1 MQQVPTECKWCGCGD
16 IERQSSCMQS
26 VIVTFACGSMS
37 DVKISETRWLRDSRC
52 AGQVGNLYK
61 RIRGAVQVLETAE
74 RYDVE
79 SCEDSVSFDYHDHG
93 QQADA
98 EVLDR
103 TLEILRGNS
112 PESPDSS
119 PVTADDLAVADYYE
133 AVRQRVPWMTSVQHI
148 EQLVDGYRQC
158 GLMVWKAAKHIEDL
172 FGGEHG
178 QTK

>member
-1 MQQVPTECKWCGCGD
+1 MQQVPTKCKWCGCGD
-16 IERQSSCMQS
+16 IERQSYCMQS

-37 DVKISETRWLRDSRC
+37 DVEISETRWLRDSRC

-61 RIRGAVQVLETAE
+61 RIRGAAQVLQGAK

-103 TLEILRGNS
+103 TLEILRGEV
-112 PESPDSS
+112 PEPPDSS
-119 PVTADDLAVADYYE
+119 PVTADQLSNEDYYE
-133 AVRQRVPWMTSVQHI
+133 AVRKRVPWMVTVKHI
-148 EQLVDGYRQC
+148 AGLVEGYRQC
-158 GLMVWKAAKHIEDL
+158 GLMAWQTAKEIQRVYGSER
-172 FGGEHG
+172 
-178 QTK
+178 